1 MIISKDEL
9 GERFDY
15 IVFGHFVVVRH
26 LNETNNQLMFRSNK
40 KTLDVPHVPTFKFVT
55 CSRIFSLLN
64 RF

>member
-40 KTLDVPHVPTFKFVT
+40 KTLDLFQLSNSSRALN
-55 CSRIFSLLN
+55 SRISLC
-64 RF
+64 